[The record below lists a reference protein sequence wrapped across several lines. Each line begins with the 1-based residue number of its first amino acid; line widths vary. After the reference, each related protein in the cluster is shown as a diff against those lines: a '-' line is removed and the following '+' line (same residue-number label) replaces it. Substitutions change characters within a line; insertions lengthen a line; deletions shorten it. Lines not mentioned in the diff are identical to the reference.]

1 MGIETNQEADIHFE
15 ETRYLIGERV
25 ENTVRRHLE
34 TEACIDI
41 RGAAT
46 LLCISVAEARK
57 HAKHWPLVNLSERVH
72 RYRIKDVLAYRDRL
86 VTSPKR

>member
-1 MGIETNQEADIHFE
+1 MGIETNQEADIRFE

-25 ENTVRRHLE
+25 ENIVRRHLE

-41 RGAAT
+41 KGAAT

-57 HAKHWPLVNLSERVH
+57 HAKRWPLVSLSERVH
-72 RYRIKDVLAYRDRL
+72 RYKISDILNYRNKQTKL
-86 VTSPKR
+86 PK